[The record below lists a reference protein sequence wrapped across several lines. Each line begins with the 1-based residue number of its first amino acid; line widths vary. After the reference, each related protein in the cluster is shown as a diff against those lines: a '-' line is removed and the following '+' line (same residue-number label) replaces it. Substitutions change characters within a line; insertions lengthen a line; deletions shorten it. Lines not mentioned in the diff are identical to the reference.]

1 MMNDLEF
8 LLRVMLETLTLFVL
22 LAGLAGLLVPIFPG
36 LTVMWLAT
44 LVYALVQAANEK
56 MAAVDWV
63 LFVFITLMMIVGN
76 IIDNIIIAKHV
87 RDKQV
92 PWSSILLGFLAG
104 IVASLF
110 FTPLI
115 GIFAAPL
122 GLFGAEYMRL
132 KDRNSAFAS
141 TRAWMTGWGLSV
153 VARVAIGVLIVGLW
167 MAWAWM

>member
-1 MMNDLEF
+1 MDSLDS
-8 LLRVMLETLTLFVL
+8 LQRIVIETLTLFFMLV
-22 LAGLAGLLVPIFPG
+22 GLGGLFIPIFPG

-44 LVYALVQAANEK
+44 LVYALVQALNQR
-56 MAAVDWV
+56 MATIDWV
-63 LFVFITLMMIVGN
+63 LFAAITGMMLVGN
-76 IIDNIIIAKHV
+76 VIDNLIIAKHV

-115 GIFAAPL
+115 GIIAAPL
-122 GLFGAEYMRL
+122 GLYLAEFMRL
-132 KDRNSAFAS
+132 KEQKTALDS
-141 TRAWMTGWGLSV
+141 TRAWLSGWGISLA
-153 VARVAIGVLIVGLW
+153 ARIVIGVIMVGLW